1 MKAQYKYIALFFVL
15 VFLSVGCSRKKNTFV
30 SRNYHALT
38 AKDNALYNGYIALE
52 KGKTAVIESF
62 HDNYWDVLPIERME
76 IFEEI
81 TLPGQSKN
89 ADFERA
95 EEKAVK
101 AIQKHSINIK
111 GKEYN
116 TQMDEAYLLLGKSRY
131 FDQRFVPA
139 LAAFNNILNKYPTSD
154 KINQVKIWKAK
165 ANLRLENEEL
175 AIKNLKRLLRDEK
188 LEGQDLADATSTL
201 AQAYIN
207 IKSLDTAITQLGIAS
222 EATKNDDERGR
233 YRFIQ
238 GQLYNKLG
246 DIDSAN
252 IAFDKVI
259 ELNRR
264 TPRIYLVTAQLEK
277 INNFD
282 FDSGNKL
289 ELYEHLQKLEENR
302 ENRPYLDK
310 IYYQTAV
317 FHLRDGSDSLAT
329 TYYNKALRT
338 PTQDK
343 LLRAHA
349 YETLGN
355 MNFDKAE
362 YKIAGAY
369 YDSTMNNLV
378 LNTKPYRIIKKKRE
392 NLDDVIYYEAIATAN
407 DSILDLVAMGN
418 DEREAYFGSYV
429 EKLIAE
435 REKIKEQKEL
445 EERNK
450 GFTSV
455 SNDPRINAKNNLS
468 LNPQDA
474 TSKRGRTALPGTSGA
489 SATSFYFYN
498 PSTVAY
504 GKTEFTK
511 KWGDR
516 ALEDNWR
523 WASKVKSNIKEEEIV
538 NEEEEV
544 TEDETLDTQYY
555 ISKIPSEQSEID
567 SIIRVRN
574 DAYYQLAIIY
584 KEKFKKYELSK
595 TKFKELLAS
604 NPDEK
609 YIVPSKYNLY
619 KIYEELDKNSEA
631 EIVKND
637 IISNYPET
645 RYAQI
650 LKNPELATSDSFE
663 TPETIYDKLY
673 VKFENQEYKEVIEQC
688 VENIKVLEGD
698 PLVSK
703 FELLKATASGRLF
716 GYDAYAEGINYV
728 ALTYPNTEEG
738 KQATLLSNEV
748 LPLMA
753 QNTFLQD
760 SLIGSYKTVFRF
772 DYNDTEK
779 ITALRKDVDK
789 EAKEITYYD
798 LKTSVD
804 VYDPKTKFLIVH
816 GLISESTAKGFV
828 ERLEKSTKKKVK
840 TPYFVIS
847 SDNYRIIQI
856 HKNLEAYF
864 SRDTN

>member
-1 MKAQYKYIALFFVL
+1 M
-15 VFLSVGCSRKKNTFV
+15 
-30 SRNYHALT
+30 
-38 AKDNALYNGYIALE
+38 
-52 KGKTAVIESF
+52 
-62 HDNYWDVLPIERME
+62 
-76 IFEEI
+76 
-81 TLPGQSKN
+81 
-89 ADFERA
+89 
-95 EEKAVK
+95 
-101 AIQKHSINIK
+101 
-111 GKEYN
+111 
-116 TQMDEAYLLLGKSRY
+116 
-131 FDQRFVPA
+131 
-139 LAAFNNILNKYPTSD
+139 
-154 KINQVKIWKAK
+154 
-165 ANLRLENEEL
+165 
-175 AIKNLKRLLRDEK
+175 
-188 LEGQDLADATSTL
+188 
-201 AQAYIN
+201 
-207 IKSLDTAITQLGIAS
+207 
-222 EATKNDDERGR
+222 
-233 YRFIQ
+233 
-238 GQLYNKLG
+238 
-246 DIDSAN
+246 
-252 IAFDKVI
+252 
-259 ELNRR
+259 
-264 TPRIYLVTAQLEK
+264 
-277 INNFD
+277 
-282 FDSGNKL
+282 
-289 ELYEHLQKLEENR
+289 
-302 ENRPYLDK
+302 
-310 IYYQTAV
+310 
-317 FHLRDGSDSLAT
+317 
-329 TYYNKALRT
+329 
-338 PTQDK
+338 
-343 LLRAHA
+343 
-349 YETLGN
+349 
-355 MNFDKAE
+355 
-362 YKIAGAY
+362 
-369 YDSTMNNLV
+369 
-378 LNTKPYRIIKKKRE
+378 
-392 NLDDVIYYEAIATAN
+392 
-407 DSILDLVAMGN
+407 
-418 DEREAYFGSYV
+418 
-429 EKLIAE
+429 
-435 REKIKEQKEL
+435 
-445 EERNK
+445 
-450 GFTSV
+450 
-455 SNDPRINAKNNLS
+455 
-468 LNPQDA
+468 
-474 TSKRGRTALPGTSGA
+474 
-489 SATSFYFYN
+489 
-498 PSTVAY
+498 
-504 GKTEFTK
+504 
-511 KWGDR
+511 
-516 ALEDNWR
+516 
-523 WASKVKSNIKEEEIV
+523 
-538 NEEEEV
+538 
-544 TEDETLDTQYY
+544 
-555 ISKIPSEQSEID
+555 
-567 SIIRVRN
+567 
-574 DAYYQLAIIY
+574 
-584 KEKFKKYELSK
+584 
-595 TKFKELLAS
+595 AS